1 MIYAKEVEY
10 MILFLSD
17 CIANRQI
24 NTIFDVFV

>member
-1 MIYAKEVEY
+1 MIYAKVEY